1 MIQKTRGLWKEFKSF
16 AIKGNAIELAIAVV
30 VGAAFTGIVNSL
42 VSDIATPLL
51 GIITNN
57 VDFKTLTFEIRPGL
71 IVKYGAFMQAVFN
84 FLVISV
90 SIFMVFKVLSGARKR
105 LFREEEKK
113 EVPKHEKPAQE
124 RLLEE
129 IRDLLKA
136 KKQE

>member
-1 MIQKTRGLWKEFKSF
+1 
-16 AIKGNAIELAIAVV
+16 
-30 VGAAFTGIVNSL
+30 
-42 VSDIATPLL
+42 
-51 GIITNN
+51 
-57 VDFKTLTFEIRPGL
+57 
-71 IVKYGAFMQAVFN
+71 
-84 FLVISV
+84 LVISV

>member
-1 MIQKTRGLWKEFKSF
+1 
-16 AIKGNAIELAIAVV
+16 VV

>member
-71 IVKYGAFMQAVFN
+71 IVKYGAFM